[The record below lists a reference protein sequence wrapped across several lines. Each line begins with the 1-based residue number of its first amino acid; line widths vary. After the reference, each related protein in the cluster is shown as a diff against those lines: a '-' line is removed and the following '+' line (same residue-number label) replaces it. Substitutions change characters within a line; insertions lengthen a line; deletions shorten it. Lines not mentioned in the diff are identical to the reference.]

1 MISILCPTRNRT
13 AGLSRMWQSAMTTAD
28 NPDCLELVLYIDHD
42 DKETN
47 KFLESNLSE
56 ALVIRSNPE
65 KPEIY
70 SNLHNICC
78 KHSTHNI
85 FMGCADDVVFRTTGW
100 DTAVIQEFNKLDD
113 KIGFIYPNDGHHGEN
128 LGTHGF
134 FHKNWFNTLGY
145 ISPPIFNVDYSDN
158 YVMNVAKGVER
169 HIYLP
174 KVLIEHMHWTF
185 GKSDFDVTAKEGHVR
200 RLSTNNA
207 NIFRQS
213 HQMQSDDIQKLKDFI
228 NEKT

>member
-13 AGLSRMWQSAMTTAD
+13 AGLSRMWQSALDTAD
-28 NPDCLELVLYIDHD
+28 NPDCLELVIYVDHD
-42 DKETN
+42 DEATH
-47 KFLESNLSE
+47 KFLECNLPE
-56 ALVIRSNPE
+56 ALVIISNPD

-78 KHSTHNI
+78 NGCTHDI
-85 FMGCADDVVFRTTGW
+85 LMGCADDVVFRTNGW
-100 DTAVIQEFNKLDD
+100 DTAVIEEFNKLDD
-113 KIGFIYPNDGHHGEN
+113 KIGFVYPNDGHHGEN

-169 HIYLP
+169 CIYLP
-174 KVLIEHMHWTF
+174 KILIEHMHWTF
-185 GKSDFDVTAKEGHVR
+185 GKSDFDVTAKEGHAR

-213 HQMQSDDIQKLKDFI
+213 HQMQLDDIQKLKDFM
-228 NEKT
+228 NEKI